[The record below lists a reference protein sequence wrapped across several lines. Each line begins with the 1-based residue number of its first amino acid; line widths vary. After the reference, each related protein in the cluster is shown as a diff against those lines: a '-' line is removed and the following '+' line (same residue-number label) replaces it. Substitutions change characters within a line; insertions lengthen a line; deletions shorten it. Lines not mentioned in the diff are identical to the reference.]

1 MNVKEKLFKLS
12 TAIGVA
18 GDEFSASN
26 IACEMLKKY
35 APDANV
41 DHFGNVIGNIGER
54 EEGKPH
60 ILLDAHIDEIGL
72 IVTYITDEGFLK
84 VANCG
89 GVDRRVLLAQ
99 QVTIF
104 GKEEIKGIIT
114 STPPHLEEDD
124 KKVPK
129 MEDVFVDI
137 GMSKEQA
144 ESIISLGDR
153 AVIDANACELL
164 NGRVTSKAI
173 DDRSGV
179 VAILYALEKIKGK
192 ELPYSISVLFSAQE
206 ETGERGA
213 KTAAFKINPDL
224 AIAVD
229 VSFALTSDDSEH
241 KCGKMGKGVMI
252 GVAPSLNKDLSNQ
265 LISIAKEKKVP
276 YQIEVMDGTTGT
288 NADVIGVTR
297 GGVKTVTLSIPL
309 KYMHTPVEVV
319 EIKDIENTGKLIAK
333 FLTNGGVK

>member
-1 MNVKEKLFKLS
+1 MNFQKKLFKL
-12 TAIGVA
+12 TTEVGVA
-18 GDEFSASN
+18 GDEFSAAKT
-26 IACEMLKKY
+26 ACEMLKKY
-35 APDANV
+35 APDAEV

-54 EEGKPH
+54 CEDKRH

-72 IVTYITDEGFLK
+72 IVTYITDSGFLK

-104 GKEEIKGIIT
+104 GKEAIKGIIT

-124 KKVPK
+124 KKAPK
-129 MEDVFVDI
+129 IEDIFIDI

-144 ESIISLGDR
+144 EKVVSLGDR
-153 AVIDANACELL
+153 AVIDTTPCELL

-179 VAILYALEKIKGK
+179 LAILYALEKTKDK
-192 ELPYSISVLFSAQE
+192 NLAFSVTALFSSQE

-213 KTAAFKINPDL
+213 KTAAYKINPDL

-229 VSFALTSDDSEH
+229 VSFALTADDSVQ
-241 KCGKMGKGVMI
+241 KCGIMGNGVMI
-252 GVAPSLNKDLSNQ
+252 GVAPSLNKAFCNQ
-265 LISIAKEKKVP
+265 LIFLAKDKKIP

-288 NADVIGVTR
+288 NSDVIGVTR

-319 EIKDIENTGKLIAK
+319 ELKDIENTGKLIAE
-333 FLTNGGVK
+333 FLLSGGVK

>member
-1 MNVKEKLFKLS
+1 MNLKEKLFKL
-12 TAIGVA
+12 TNAIGVS
-18 GDEFSASN
+18 GDEFSASH

-35 APDANV
+35 APDALV
-41 DHFGNVIGNIGER
+41 DDFGNVIGNIGER
-54 EEGKPH
+54 VEGKPH

-89 GVDRRVLLAQ
+89 GIDRRVLLAQ
-99 QVTIF
+99 QVAIF
-104 GKEEIKGIIT
+104 GKETVNGIIT

-129 MEDVFVDI
+129 IEDIFIDI

-144 ESIISLGDR
+144 EKVISLGDR
-153 AVIDANACELL
+153 AVIDTQPCELL

-179 VAILYALEKIKGK
+179 VAILYALEKTKDK
-192 ELPYSISVLFSAQE
+192 ELPFSVSILFSSQE

-213 KTAAFKINPDL
+213 KTASYKINPDL

-229 VSFALTSDDSEH
+229 VSFALTADDSEQ

-265 LISIAKEKKVP
+265 LINLAKDKKIP
-276 YQIEVMDGTTGT
+276 FQIEVMNGTTGT
-288 NADVIGVTR
+288 NADVIGVSR
-297 GGVKTVTLSIPL
+297 GGVKTITLSIPL

-319 EIKDIENTGKLIAK
+319 ELKDIENTGKLIAK
-333 FLTNGGVK
+333 FLLNGGAK